1 MPHKLANTFQRSPKS
16 VAWVTLQTSR
26 ITVREGWARY
36 GKSSIHSNPRAVW
49 MFVWYVWICIF
60 VVSASPGFH
69 GSHLSSLPQDALD
82 EVIVANDVLRR
93 LRNDA
98 TRQRRNDATWR
109 FWEFAAIHMLP
120 VLSLEGCSC
129 DFDSSIYLHHKPSQA
144 YASCHLPSMMC
155 MYVHVSE
162 YHGLCNP
169 HRMLQNSWWKALWNL
184 AFPLLVISLA
194 LPNPRAQSA
203 PRRQRPILPQ
213 SVPQK
218 HSRIAVLDRFIFL
231 LLKS

>member
-36 GKSSIHSNPRAVW
+36 GKSSIPSNPRAVW

-98 TRQRRNDATWR
+98 TRQRRNDATCTLTAR
-109 FWEFAAIHMLP
+109 
-120 VLSLEGCSC
+120 
-129 DFDSSIYLHHKPSQA
+129 SICTIKQRQA